1 MSGGRCQVGTDRA
14 RVLVLYSHALLGQGL
29 ERLLAAERGLDVRA
43 VDVEND
49 AAVATALETAPD
61 VIVFEEGGRLEA
73 LELMRR
79 TSCPLLID
87 VNIGTSDAWTIRR
100 DTIRTP
106 PDRLFEVILDA
117 CVRGPAA
124 VVAAGSIPVMPDGPD
139 ESPVAA
145 RDAVPVVG

>member
-1 MSGGRCQVGTDRA
+1 MGTDRA
-14 RVLVLYSHALLGQGL
+14 RVLVLYSHALMGQGL
-29 ERLLAAERGLDVRA
+29 ERLLAAEPGLEVRA
-43 VDVEND
+43 VDVENE
-49 AAVATALETAPD
+49 AAVGVAVETTPD

-106 PDRLFEVILDA
+106 PERLFEVILAA
-117 CVRGPAA
+117 CVRGPEAL
-124 VVAAGSIPVMPDGPD
+124 VGAAGAIAIGPDGREAPGL
-139 ESPVAA
+139 PT
-145 RDAVPVVG
+145 RDPLPISG

>member
-1 MSGGRCQVGTDRA
+1 MGTDRA
-14 RVLVLYSHALLGQGL
+14 RVLVLYSHALMGQGL

-43 VDVEND
+43 VDVENEG
-49 AAVATALETAPD
+49 AVAAALEATPD

-117 CVRGPAA
+117 CVRGPEAIGG
-124 VVAAGSIPVMPDGPD
+124 AAGAIPVLPEATEAASLP
-139 ESPVAA
+139 A
-145 RDAVPVVG
+145 RDPLPVTG

>member
-1 MSGGRCQVGTDRA
+1 MGSDRA
-14 RVLVLYSHALLGQGL
+14 RVLILYSHALLGQGL
-29 ERLLAAERGLDVRA
+29 ERLLAAERGLDVHA
-43 VDVEND
+43 VDVENES
-49 AAVATALETAPD
+49 AVAAALETAPD

-106 PDRLFEVILDA
+106 PERLFEVILDA
-117 CVRGPAA
+117 CVRGPEAI
-124 VVAAGSIPVMPDGPD
+124 VAAGSIPVVPDATDPGPL
-139 ESPVAA
+139 P
-145 RDAVPVVG
+145 RDPLPVVG